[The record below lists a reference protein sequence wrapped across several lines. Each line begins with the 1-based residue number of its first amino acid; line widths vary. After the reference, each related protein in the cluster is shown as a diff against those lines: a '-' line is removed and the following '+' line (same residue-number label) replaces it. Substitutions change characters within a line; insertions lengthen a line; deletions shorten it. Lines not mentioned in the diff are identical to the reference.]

1 MATVLVGDDEP
12 RALWTGSRGWL
23 ICSANDRAMFQS
35 DLVDLEPSD
44 DARALLIATAGQ
56 ACCSYGKSNP
66 GRDRYAMLC

>member
-1 MATVLVGDDEP
+1 
-12 RALWTGSRGWL
+12 
-23 ICSANDRAMFQS
+23 MFQS